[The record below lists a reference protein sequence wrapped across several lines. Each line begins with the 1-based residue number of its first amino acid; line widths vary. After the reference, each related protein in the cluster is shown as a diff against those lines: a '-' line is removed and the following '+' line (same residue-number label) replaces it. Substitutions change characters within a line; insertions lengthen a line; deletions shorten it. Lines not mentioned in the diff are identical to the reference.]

1 MNEKSVIRFLL
12 KRMNLTSDMLMD
24 VMMDYKDPILSA
36 RAYEVVEAN
45 KDIVEMMLPEEYKEF
60 MVLEGIE

>member
-1 MNEKSVIRFLL
+1 VNEKSVIRFLL